1 MRNTYQLGASML
13 FDKQF
18 TRAEGIVDKA
28 KGAIE
33 GVKGALIAN
42 ALVTGL
48 STFVL
53 VRSAFAMRRRAARG

>member
-1 MRNTYQLGASML
+1 MRNTYQMGAAML

-28 KGAIE
+28 KGAVE

-42 ALVTGL
+42 AVVTGL

-53 VRSAFAMRRRAARG
+53 VRSAFAMRRRATRG